1 MLLRALISLALAACL
16 LVAPASA
23 SAQQDPGLETI
34 RAVYQTMLDLF
45 YRPLDPHTLLQTG
58 WSALQ
63 SDASARGATLPPPLP
78 DLPDD
83 PDEAFG
89 VFATAY
95 AQYAASGQSGSN
107 SAAIVASAIVDSTH
121 EQHTRY
127 LPAQVMQRFL
137 GIVGGGQQAI
147 GLGIKLGSDP
157 AGLITDVAPDGPAA
171 RAGLQPGDVILA
183 ADGKDLSHADV
194 ANLAAALTGPSGSSV
209 ALSIDRGDGP
219 QPVTVTRGGYYFP
232 PLDSRL
238 VDGTVGYLRLDDF
251 VISGTSLPNG
261 TEILAELDRRLDDL
275 DAQGA
280 TSLVLDLR
288 NNGGGSV
295 MTADQLL
302 GRFLP
307 DTARSVREYDQRGH
321 ETYELA
327 SGRLHARQLPM
338 AVLING
344 GSASASEVVA
354 AALHEY
360 GRAVIVG
367 QRSAGAVASS
377 QLFPLPDGGGLQLAV
392 AAATTADTRTA
403 LDEVGVTPDVVTS
416 QTRTLA
422 DYRSGRDPQID
433 AAVAA
438 LQSAPGPPTEGPPA
452 FALTPAQLDT
462 LIGGI
467 LPTSGDIPRNDRLQT
482 TGRWQ
487 RLDYLHPNELI
498 DQNGGSPDPLT
509 LQQTMRA
516 RGYQG
521 TVLASYGATAGSLP
535 TLSVNADLYAS
546 AEGAHSAASTND
558 LPFLL
563 QPIAPPVQ
571 VGDEVVAYR
580 GTWLG
585 TGSTQVTWRR
595 GRVVITVTY
604 GDVPGFERDETL
616 AAAVQLVD
624 ARAAQL
630 TLP

>member
-1 MLLRALISLALAACL
+1 MSLRVLIAFALAASL
-16 LVAPASA
+16 LVAPAAPA

-34 RAVYQTMLDLF
+34 RAVYHNLLDLF
-45 YRPLDPHTLLQTG
+45 YRPLDPRMLLQSG

-63 SDASARGATLPPPLP
+63 SDAAVHSASTPPALP

-83 PDEAFG
+83 PDAAFA

-95 AQYAASGQSGSN
+95 TQYVAGQPAPN
-107 SAAIVASAIVDSTH
+107 ASALVATAMADSTR
-121 EQHTRY
+121 EQHTHY
-127 LPAQVMQRFL
+127 LPPPVMQRFL
-137 GIVGGGQQAI
+137 GVVGGGQQTV

-157 AGLITDVAPDGPAA
+157 PGLITEVAPDSPAA
-171 RAGLQPGDVILA
+171 RGGLLPGDVIVA
-183 ADGKDLSHADV
+183 ADGKDLTRSDV
-194 ANLAAALTGPSGSSV
+194 SSLAAALTGPSGSSV
-209 ALSIDRGDGP
+209 NLSIDRGDGP
-219 QPVTVTRGGYYFP
+219 QSLTVMRGAYYFP
-232 PLDSRL
+232 PLESRML
-238 VDGTVGYLRLDDF
+238 DGSVGYLRLSDF
-251 VISGTSLPNG
+251 VISGTNLPNG
-261 TEILAELDRRLDDL
+261 TELLTDLDRRLDDL

-280 TSLVLDLR
+280 TSLVFDLR

-307 DTARSVREYDQRGH
+307 DTARSVREFDQRGH

-327 SGRLHARQLPM
+327 SGRFRSRQLPM

-354 AALHEY
+354 AALHENH
-360 GRAVIVG
+360 RAVVVG

-377 QLFPLPDGGGLQLAV
+377 QLLPLPDGGGLQLAV
-392 AAATTADTRTA
+392 AAAMTADTRSE
-403 LDEVGVTPDVVTS
+403 LDEVGVTPDVLTAQGRS
-416 QTRTLA
+416 LA
-422 DYRSGRDPQID
+422 DYRSGHDPQIE

-438 LQSAPGPPTEGPPA
+438 LQSAPSAPADAPPR
-452 FALTPAQLDT
+452 FAVTSAQLDT

-467 LPTSGDIPRNDRLQT
+467 LPISSDVPRNDRLQT
-482 TGRWQ
+482 TTRWQ

-498 DQNGGSPDPLT
+498 DQNGGSPDPLA
-509 LQQTMRA
+509 LQQTLRD

-521 TVLASYGATAGSLP
+521 TVLASYGGTPGSVP
-535 TLSVNADLYAS
+535 TLTVNADLYAS
-546 AEGAHSAASTND
+546 VEGAHSAASTND
-558 LPFLL
+558 LPFILN
-563 QPIAPPVQ
+563 PIDSPVQ
-571 VGDEVVAYR
+571 VGDEVAAYR

-585 TGSTQVTWRR
+585 AGSTQVTWRR
-595 GRVVITVTY
+595 GRVVVTVTY

-616 AAAVQLVD
+616 VSAVRAVD